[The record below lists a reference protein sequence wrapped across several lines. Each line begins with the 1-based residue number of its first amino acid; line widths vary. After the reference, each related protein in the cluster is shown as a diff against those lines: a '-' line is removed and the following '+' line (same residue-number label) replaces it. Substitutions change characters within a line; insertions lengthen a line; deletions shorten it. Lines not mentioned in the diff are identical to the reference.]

1 MPSFARSR
9 QVLALAFCTA
19 LPFSAP
25 AEPLRFEGYEAFYR
39 SLGGNLF
46 EGAGSELSL
55 ACTEAQQCLWVNAM
69 AAAVKRYDSEQ
80 WSAPGALE
88 GEPPAGMPEIAFDG
102 QRLDIGERH
111 WSLAAVTDLAP
122 ADWQAGA
129 SIDPEGLH
137 GITAWRKGE
146 SFCLELPA
154 KGSGRADRYTQVLLV
169 QGQTLYNLPPLFAS
183 CAAVREAPKAA
194 SSTRAMPTWKRPSI
208 TSRLACGWTTCNPA
222 ARRPRNT
229 TACSSPTRRTPSCSK
244 PGSPAGHRTDMTAV
258 QGG

>member
-1 MPSFARSR
+1 MPSSAPLR
-9 QVLALAFCTA
+9 QLLALALCTA
-19 LPFSAP
+19 LPFAAL
-25 AEPLRFEGYEAFYR
+25 AEPVRFDGYEAFYR

-46 EGAGSELSL
+46 EGAGSALSL

-80 WSAPGALE
+80 WSAPGTLE

-102 QRLDIGERH
+102 QRLDIGKRH

-122 ADWQAGA
+122 TDWQAGA
-129 SIDPEGLH
+129 SIDPEGLYSL
-137 GITAWRKGE
+137 TAWRNGE

-183 CAAVREAPKAA
+183 CAAVREAPQG
-194 SSTRAMPTWKRPSI
+194 SVLYPSNAYLEE
-208 TSRLACGWTTCNPA
+208 TVDNEPAGLRVDYLQPGSKTPAEQHRLRFPD
-222 ARRPRNT
+222 PRN
-229 TACSSPTRRTPSCSK
+229 PFIFEIR
-244 PGSPAGHRTDMTAV
+244 
-258 QGG
+258 